1 MNFDMVLSNIIRLF
15 QNNIYISIP
24 AAILM
29 LYLLLRRPKLFF
41 SIVVIG
47 LILAA
52 ILYFISDLSTT
63 GLSYKKQM
71 IGKTP

>member
-1 MNFDMVLSNIIRLF
+1 MNFDMVLNNIIRLF
-15 QNNIYISIP
+15 QNNIYIGIP

-29 LYLLLRRPKLFF
+29 LYLLFRRPKLFF
-41 SIVVIG
+41 IIVVVG
-47 LILAA
+47 LIVAA

-71 IGKTP
+71 IGGRP